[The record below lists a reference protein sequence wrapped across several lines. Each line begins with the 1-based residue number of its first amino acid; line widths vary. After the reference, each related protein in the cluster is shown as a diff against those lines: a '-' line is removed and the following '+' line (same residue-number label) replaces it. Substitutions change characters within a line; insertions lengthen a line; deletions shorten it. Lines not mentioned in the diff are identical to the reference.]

1 MGGSVKS
8 QERREKR
15 ALNLSL
21 FGYGITTKAIAKHY
35 GPANFYDDKVTK
47 PFKDE
52 GNNWLYPSQEFDP
65 KYSSLEVPSP
75 GIPPQHGL
83 IRQARN
89 LISEYDLF
97 LGASSPL
104 FHERLPF
111 NIWISGTNG
120 KTTTTQMLQ
129 HLLEQ
134 KGSQAGGNIGTPL
147 ADLDAE
153 APIWILETSSFTLHY
168 TNEARPN
175 IYLLLP
181 IAPDHLSW
189 HGSYEEYI
197 KAKLKPLAT
206 MREGEVAI
214 IPKEFADVKTDAFV
228 IGYERAEDLALYF
241 GIETAKVK
249 FKGAFLLD
257 AVIAMG
263 AEKVLY
269 DTIDYD
275 RINAFMIEA
284 HRQEELYDLS
294 GRLWVNDTK
303 ATNIDATLAAL
314 ERYKDQH
321 IHLILGGDDKGV
333 DLRPLFDALDNYDL
347 EIYTLGTNEERL
359 NLLAAEHKIKFTSSS
374 TIEKAVED
382 IAKNHTKKSVA
393 LLSPAAS
400 SLDQFPSYAVRGE
413 RFKEAIRNLGK
424 N

>member
-1 MGGSVKS
+1 MK
-8 QERREKR
+8 KN
-15 ALNLSL
+15 LNITL
-21 FGYGITTKAIAKHY
+21 FGYGITTKAIAKHH

-52 GNNWLYPSQEFDP
+52 ENNALKPSQEFDP

-75 GIPPQHGL
+75 GMPPQHAL
-83 IRQARN
+83 IQRAQN

-97 LGASSPL
+97 LGSSSPL
-104 FHERLPF
+104 KAEKLPF

-129 HLLEQ
+129 HLLAE

-147 ADLDAE
+147 ADLDID

-168 TNEARPN
+168 TNEATPN

-189 HGSYEEYI
+189 HGSYEEYY

-206 MREGEVAI
+206 MKEGEVAI
-214 IPKEFADVKTDAFV
+214 IPKAFANVETDAFL
-228 IGYERAEDLALYF
+228 ITYENDQDLAAYF
-241 GIETAKVK
+241 GIERDKVK

-257 AVIAMG
+257 AIIAMG
-263 AEKVLY
+263 VEKVLY
-269 DTIDYD
+269 DTIDYEK
-275 RINAFMIEA
+275 INAFMLDP
-284 HRQEELYDLS
+284 HRQEELHDQD

-303 ATNIDATLAAL
+303 ATNIDATLAAV
-314 ERYKDQH
+314 ERYKEQH

-333 DLRPLFDALDNYDL
+333 ELQPLFDALVNYDV

-359 NLLAAEHKIKFTSSS
+359 NTLAAEYKIRFTSSS

-382 IAKNHTKKSVA
+382 IAKNHDKKSVA

-413 RFKEAIRNLGK
+413 RFKEAVGK
-424 N
+424 LA

>member
-1 MGGSVKS
+1 MK
-8 QERREKR
+8 KI
-15 ALNLSL
+15 NLTL
-21 FGYGITTKAIAKHY
+21 FGYGITTKAIAKHH

-52 GNNWLYPSQEFDP
+52 ENNSLKPSHEFNP
-65 KYSSLEVPSP
+65 NYSSIEIPSP
-75 GIPPQHGL
+75 GMPPEHAL
-83 IRQARN
+83 IQRAQN

-97 LGASSPL
+97 LGSSSPL
-104 FHERLPF
+104 ASEKLPF

-129 HLLEQ
+129 HLLAE

-147 ADLDAE
+147 ADLDIN

-168 TNEARPN
+168 TNEAKPN

-189 HGSYEEYI
+189 HGSYEAYY

-206 MREGEVAI
+206 MREGEIAI
-214 IPKEFADVKTDAFV
+214 VPKAFADVETDAFL
-228 IGYERAEDLALYF
+228 ITYENDEDLAAYF
-241 GIETAKVK
+241 GIERDKVK

-257 AVIAMG
+257 AIIAMG
-263 AEKVLY
+263 VEKVLY
-269 DTIDYD
+269 DTIDYEK
-275 RINAFMIEA
+275 INAFMLDP
-284 HRQEELYDLS
+284 HRQEELYDRE

-314 ERYKDQH
+314 ERYKDRH

-333 DLRPLFDALDNYDL
+333 ALEPLFDVLTDYDV
-347 EIYTLGTNEERL
+347 EIYTLGTNEARL
-359 NLLAAEHKIKFTSSS
+359 NTLAATHKITFTSSS
-374 TIEKAVED
+374 NIEKAVEN
-382 IAKNHTKKSVA
+382 IAQKLDKNSVG

-413 RFKEAIRNLGK
+413 RFKEAVTKLS
-424 N
+424 

>member
-1 MGGSVKS
+1 MK
-8 QERREKR
+8 KN
-15 ALNLSL
+15 LNITL
-21 FGYGITTKAIAKHY
+21 FGYGITTKAIAKHH

-52 GNNWLYPSQEFDP
+52 ENNSLKPSQELDP

-75 GIPPQHGL
+75 GMPPQHAL
-83 IRQARN
+83 IQRAQN

-97 LGASSPL
+97 LGSSSPL
-104 FHERLPF
+104 KAEKLPF
-111 NIWISGTNG
+111 SIWISGTNG

-129 HLLEQ
+129 HLLAE

-147 ADLDAE
+147 ADLDID

-168 TNEARPN
+168 TNEATPN

-189 HGSYEEYI
+189 HGSYEEYY

-206 MREGEVAI
+206 MKEGEVAI
-214 IPKEFADVKTDAFV
+214 IPKAFANVETDAFL
-228 IGYERAEDLALYF
+228 ITYENDQDLAAYF
-241 GIETAKVK
+241 GIERDKVK

-257 AVIAMG
+257 AIIAMG
-263 AEKVLY
+263 VEKVLY
-269 DTIDYD
+269 DTIDYEK
-275 RINAFMIEA
+275 INAFMLDP
-284 HRQEELYDLS
+284 HRQEELHDQD

-303 ATNIDATLAAL
+303 ATNIDATLAAV
-314 ERYKDQH
+314 ERYKEQH

-333 DLRPLFDALDNYDL
+333 ELQPLFDALVNYDV

-359 NLLAAEHKIKFTSSS
+359 NTLAAEYKIRFTSSS

-382 IAKNHTKKSVA
+382 IAKNHDKKSVA

-413 RFKEAIRNLGK
+413 RFKEAVGK
-424 N
+424 LA

>member
-1 MGGSVKS
+1 MK
-8 QERREKR
+8 KKI
-15 ALNLSL
+15 NITL
-21 FGYGITTKAIAKHY
+21 FGYGVTTKAIAKHH

-52 GNNWLYPSQEFDP
+52 ENNALKPSQEFDP

-75 GIPPQHGL
+75 GMPPQHAL
-83 IRQARN
+83 IQRAQN

-97 LGASSPL
+97 LGSSSPL
-104 FHERLPF
+104 KAEKLPF

-129 HLLEQ
+129 HLLAE

-147 ADLDAE
+147 ADLDID

-168 TNEARPN
+168 TNEATPN

-189 HGSYEEYI
+189 HGSYEEYY

-206 MREGEVAI
+206 MKEGEVAI
-214 IPKEFADVKTDAFV
+214 IPKAFANVETDAFL
-228 IGYERAEDLALYF
+228 ITYENDQDLAAYF
-241 GIETAKVK
+241 GIERDKVK

-257 AVIAMG
+257 AIIAMG
-263 AEKVLY
+263 VEKVLY
-269 DTIDYD
+269 DTIDYEK
-275 RINAFMIEA
+275 INAFMLDP
-284 HRQEELYDLS
+284 HRQEELHDQD

-303 ATNIDATLAAL
+303 ATNIDATLAAV
-314 ERYKDQH
+314 ERYKEQH

-333 DLRPLFDALDNYDL
+333 ELQPLFDALVNYDV

-359 NLLAAEHKIKFTSSS
+359 NTLAAEYKIKFTSSS

-382 IAKNHTKKSVA
+382 IAKNHDKKSVA

-413 RFKEAIRNLGK
+413 RFKEAVGK
-424 N
+424 LA

>member
-1 MGGSVKS
+1 MK
-8 QERREKR
+8 KN
-15 ALNLSL
+15 LNLTL
-21 FGYGITTKAIAKHY
+21 FGYGVTTKAIAKHH
-35 GPANFYDDKVTK
+35 GPASFYDDKVTK
-47 PFKDE
+47 PFRDE
-52 GNNWLYPSQEFDP
+52 ANNAINPSQEFDP
-65 KYSSLEVPSP
+65 KYSSIEVPSP
-75 GIPPQHGL
+75 GMPPHHAL
-83 IRQARN
+83 IQRAQN

-97 LGASSPL
+97 LGSSSPL
-104 FHERLPF
+104 KTEKLPF

-129 HLLEQ
+129 HLLAE

-147 ADLDAE
+147 ADLDID

-168 TNEARPN
+168 TNEAKPD

-189 HGSYEEYI
+189 HGSYEEYY

-206 MREGEVAI
+206 MKEGEVAI
-214 IPKEFADVKTDAFV
+214 VPKAFADVETDAFL
-228 IGYERAEDLALYF
+228 ITYENDQDLAAYF
-241 GIETAKVK
+241 GIETDKVK

-257 AVIAMG
+257 AIIAMG
-263 AEKVLY
+263 VEKVLY
-269 DTIDYD
+269 DTIDYEK
-275 RINAFMIEA
+275 INAFMLDP
-284 HRQEELYDLS
+284 HRQEELHDQH

-314 ERYKDQH
+314 QRYKEQH

-333 DLRPLFDALDNYDL
+333 DLQPLFEALVDYDV

-359 NLLAAEHKIKFTSSS
+359 NLLATEYKIKFTSSS
-374 TIEKAVED
+374 TIEKAVKD
-382 IAKNHTKKSVA
+382 IAKDHDIKSVA

-413 RFKEAIRNLGK
+413 RFKEAVGELA
-424 N
+424 

>member
-1 MGGSVKS
+1 MGTMG
-8 QERREKR
+8 QNR
-15 ALNLSL
+15 APKLSLTL
-21 FGYGITTKAIAKHY
+21 FGYGITTKAIARHY
-35 GPANFYDDKVTK
+35 GPGKFYDDKVTK

-52 GNNWLYPSQEFDP
+52 ESNRLHPSHEFNP
-65 KYSSLEVPSP
+65 KYSSLEIPSP
-75 GIPPQHGL
+75 GIPPHHPL
-83 IRQARN
+83 IQQAQN
-89 LISEYDLF
+89 LMSEYDLF
-97 LGASSPL
+97 LGSSSPL
-104 FHERLPF
+104 VREKLPF

-129 HLLEQ
+129 HLLAQ

-153 APIWILETSSFTLHY
+153 APIWILESSSFTLHY
-168 TNEARPN
+168 TNEASPN

-181 IAPDHLSW
+181 IAPDHLTW
-189 HGSYEEYI
+189 HGSYEEYV

-214 IPKEFADVKTDAFV
+214 VPKEFSDVKTDAFL
-228 IGYERAEDLALYF
+228 ITYERAEDLAEYF
-241 GIETAKVK
+241 GIETDKVT

-257 AVIAMG
+257 AIIAMG

-269 DTIDYD
+269 DTIDYEK
-275 RINAFMIEA
+275 INAFILEA

-303 ATNIDATLAAL
+303 ATNIDATLAAI
-314 ERYKDQH
+314 ERYRERH

-333 DLRPLFDALDNYDL
+333 DLRPLFDALDSYDL

-359 NLLAAEHKIKFTSSS
+359 NLLAAEHKIRFTSSS
-374 TIEKAVED
+374 TIEKAVEE
-382 IAKNHTKKSVA
+382 IVKNHTIKSVA

-400 SLDQFPSYAVRGE
+400 SLDQFPSYAVRGD
-413 RFKEAIRNLGK
+413 RFKEAVRNSAQ

>member
-1 MGGSVKS
+1 MK
-8 QERREKR
+8 KN
-15 ALNLSL
+15 LNITL
-21 FGYGITTKAIAKHY
+21 FGYGITTKAIAKHH

-52 GNNWLYPSQEFDP
+52 ENNSLKPSQEFDP

-75 GIPPQHGL
+75 GMPPQHAL
-83 IRQARN
+83 IQRAQN

-97 LGASSPL
+97 LGSSSPL
-104 FHERLPF
+104 KAEKLPF

-129 HLLEQ
+129 HLLAE

-147 ADLDAE
+147 ADLDID

-168 TNEARPN
+168 TNEATPN

-189 HGSYEEYI
+189 HGSYEEYY

-206 MREGEVAI
+206 MKEGEVAI
-214 IPKEFADVKTDAFV
+214 IPKAFANVETDAFL
-228 IGYERAEDLALYF
+228 ITYENDQDLAAYF
-241 GIETAKVK
+241 GIERDKVK

-257 AVIAMG
+257 AIIAMG
-263 AEKVLY
+263 VEKVLY
-269 DTIDYD
+269 DTIDYEK
-275 RINAFMIEA
+275 INAFMLDP
-284 HRQEELYDLS
+284 HRQEELHDQD

-303 ATNIDATLAAL
+303 ATNIDATLAAV
-314 ERYKDQH
+314 ERYKEQH

-333 DLRPLFDALDNYDL
+333 ELQPLFDALVNYDV

-359 NLLAAEHKIKFTSSS
+359 NTLAAEYKIKFTSSS

-382 IAKNHTKKSVA
+382 IAKNHDKKSVA

-413 RFKEAIRNLGK
+413 RFKEAVGK
-424 N
+424 LA